1 MARSRKKSCFWVLVL
16 VALIGA
22 GAWYYQKARHLNA
35 TAVSVALSDASIL
48 SLNTSLPE
56 LPGFIA
62 VAGGATLGESQ
73 AKLKSGYLSVRNF
86 ILDGNPGSLS
96 LIDVSQWRAGLQ
108 SGESETLSQPSRTQ
122 ALAFLTT
129 ISKDKS
135 ISPESLA
142 LFKKTAGEFMG
153 YAVPYRFN
161 LKYVQSDDGTWQ
173 GMSFFNLQ
181 SNTNAPNP
189 SYYAVLYNAVTQRVA
204 YTTVF
209 IPKNVP
215 EFSIPEDTS
224 HFDINATPSPTPTET
239 EASDTN
245 LKATFT
251 TKLDAADRSAF
262 SFKSLLD
269 QVTAMMTSIHDTA
282 GN

>member
-1 MARSRKKSCFWVLVL
+1 M
-16 VALIGA
+16 
-22 GAWYYQKARHLNA
+22 
-35 TAVSVALSDASIL
+35 
-48 SLNTSLPE
+48 
-56 LPGFIA
+56 
-62 VAGGATLGESQ
+62 
-73 AKLKSGYLSVRNF
+73 
-86 ILDGNPGSLS
+86 
-96 LIDVSQWRAGLQ
+96 
-108 SGESETLSQPSRTQ
+108 
-122 ALAFLTT
+122 
-129 ISKDKS
+129 
-135 ISPESLA
+135 
-142 LFKKTAGEFMG
+142 
-153 YAVPYRFN
+153 
-161 LKYVQSDDGTWQ
+161 
-173 GMSFFNLQ
+173 
-181 SNTNAPNP
+181 
-189 SYYAVLYNAVTQRVA
+189 LYNAVTQRVA